1 MFDSSKFFIKK
12 DCCKQTRECQ
22 KVKRT
27 SLLRKYIFEDSIL
40 VMPGAHDALTA
51 RIVEQAGFKAVT
63 IGGYSASA
71 SLLGQPDL
79 SFLTLTEM
87 VDCIHRIV
95 GVVDIP
101 VFTDGDTGHGGVL
114 NVRRTV
120 KEIERAG
127 AAGMFIED
135 QVFPKRCGHMI
146 GKQVIEKEEM
156 IAKVKAAVDARVDD
170 DFVIM
175 ARTDALAVNSL
186 EDAIERAN
194 LFRQAGADLIF
205 VEAPITVEQMRVIT
219 AQVDAPTLANNVE
232 GGKSPLLSASELE
245 EIGYSTVVFPVAAT
259 YAVAK
264 VVGDLMAE
272 IAATGTT
279 AGFGN
284 RMVSFDEFNRL
295 IDLDRLRSLER
306 SYFQP

>member
-1 MFDSSKFFIKK
+1 
-12 DCCKQTRECQ
+12 
-22 KVKRT
+22 
-27 SLLRKYIFEDSIL
+27 
-40 VMPGAHDALTA
+40 MPGAHDVLTA
-51 RIVEQAGFKAVT
+51 KIVEQAGFKALT

-87 VDCIHRIV
+87 VDCVHRIV
-95 GVVDIP
+95 DVVDIP

-120 KEIERAG
+120 REIERTG

-135 QVFPKRCGHMI
+135 QVFPKRCGHMLD
-146 GKQVIEKEEM
+146 KQVIGKEEM

-175 ARTDALAVNSL
+175 ARTDALAVNGL

-194 LFRQAGADLIF
+194 LFSQAGADLIF
-205 VEAPITVEQMRVIT
+205 VEAPTTVEQMRAIT
-219 AQVDAPTLANNVE
+219 AQVDAPLLANNIE
-232 GGKSPLLSASELE
+232 GGKSPLLSAIELE
-245 EIGYSTVVFPVAAT
+245 MFGYNTVVFPVAAT
-259 YAVAK
+259 YAIAK

-279 AGFGN
+279 AGFSN
-284 RMVSFDEFNRL
+284 RMVSFDEFNHL
-295 IDLDRLRSLER
+295 IGLDSLRSLER
-306 SYFQP
+306 NYFHN

>member
-1 MFDSSKFFIKK
+1 M
-12 DCCKQTRECQ
+12 
-22 KVKRT
+22 KRT

-135 QVFPKRCGHMI
+135 QVFPKRCGHML

-279 AGFGN
+279 AGFGS